1 MVLNCLLTA
10 SLYAKCEFVGISK
23 GDCSCKIE
31 YAYDLPNLQ
40 DEKVLLVYEVYGD
53 GKIIVDM
60 SYQPVVSEIEMPV
73 FGLIFQLYKDMEEV
87 NYYGFGPEEN
97 YIDRNKGAPHV
108 SSPATPICFSLIHK
122 TV

>member
-1 MVLNCLLTA
+1 MQNVSLLV
-10 SLYAKCEFVGISK
+10 FQK

-40 DEKVLLVYEVYGD
+40 DEKVHLVYEVYGD

-97 YIDRNKGAPHV
+97 YIDRNKGGTSWKIYL
-108 SSPATPICFSLIHK
+108 SSNRQFNTLFIS
-122 TV
+122 TRMW